1 MLEDL
6 KGIGPKTISN
16 LNDINIYTVNDL
28 LTNYPFKYNVY
39 KPEVLNIQD
48 SNETIVLTG
57 EVYSSPKVF
66 YIKGNLNR
74 LSFKFN
80 TSNKLI
86 NVTIFNRAFLKQH
99 LNINSTITVIGKYNL
114 KTNTLTANDIKL
126 IPILKLTIEP
136 VYHLSQKIKKS
147 AYKKILSTILSSDF
161 KCDSYIPSYIEEKY
175 KFITKREAILNIH
188 NPKNLDMLKASRLY
202 LIYEELFCFMVKII
216 YLKNK
221 NNDSV
226 NRIVKTYDSEKLNNI
241 ISKLPFKL
249 TDQQVNALEDIK
261 NDFNLPTRMNRLIMG
276 DVGSGKTIVAFL
288 ALYINYLAGFQG
300 VLMAPTEV
308 LAKQHYQNMLSLFGN
323 LMRVDI
329 ITGSVKKVDK
339 IKIFNEIKNG
349 DIDILIGT
357 HALLNEDIAYKN
369 LGLVITDEQ
378 HRFGVN
384 QRRILQEKG
393 NDVDVLYLSAT
404 PIPRT
409 LALTIYGDMSISQ
422 IKSKPA
428 DRKEIYTKLVKNKDI
443 KTVLEAMVNEIKLG
457 HQIYVVAPLID
468 DEESS
473 LDSVIT
479 LENKLNV
486 AFNKKIPMGLL
497 HGQMKNSQK
506 DEIMNN
512 FTNGKIKILIS
523 TTVIE
528 VGVDVANA
536 TMMVVFNAERFG
548 LATLHQLRGR
558 VGRNNLQSYCYLIS
572 ESDTERLKVLEESND
587 GFYISEQDF
596 KLRGSGDVFG
606 VKQSGEQTFKIA
618 NLNRDYK
625 ILVKCKEDAED
636 FLKNNNI
643 DDYPNV
649 KSIFENLNIVD

>member
-48 SNETIVLTG
+48 SNETVVLTG

-175 KFITKREAILNIH
+175 KFITRRDAILNIH

-202 LIYEELFCFMVKII
+202 LIYEELFCFMIKII

-249 TDQQVNALEDIK
+249 TDQQVNTLEDIK

-339 IKIFNEIKNG
+339 IKIFNKIKNG

-572 ESDTERLKVLEESND
+572 DSDTERLKVLEESND

-625 ILVKCKEDAED
+625 ILVKCKEDAEV
-636 FLKNNNI
+636 FLKNNNL
-643 DDYPNV
+643 DDYPNI

>member
-48 SNETIVLTG
+48 SSETVVLTG

-136 VYHLSQKIKKS
+136 VYHLSQKIKKF
-147 AYKKILSTILSSDF
+147 AYKKILSTILSNDF

-175 KFITKREAILNIH
+175 KFITKRDAILNIH

-202 LIYEELFCFMVKII
+202 LIYEELFCFMIKII

-221 NNDSV
+221 NNERV

-339 IKIFNEIKNG
+339 IKIFNKIKNG

-486 AFNKKIPMGLL
+486 AFNKKIPMCLL

-506 DEIMNN
+506 EEIMNN

-572 ESDTERLKVLEESND
+572 DSDTERLKVLEESND

-625 ILVKCKEDAED
+625 ILVKCKEDAEE
-636 FLKNNNI
+636 FLKKNNI

-649 KSIFENLNIVD
+649 KTYLKI

>member
-48 SNETIVLTG
+48 SNETVVLTG

-175 KFITKREAILNIH
+175 KFITKRDAILNIH

-202 LIYEELFCFMVKII
+202 LIYEELFCFMIKII

-226 NRIVKTYDSEKLNNI
+226 NRIVKTYDSEKLNNV

-339 IKIFNEIKNG
+339 IKIFNKIKNG

-473 LDSVIT
+473 LDSVKT

-572 ESDTERLKVLEESND
+572 DSDTERLKVLEESND

-606 VKQSGEQTFKIA
+606 VKQSGEQTFTIA

-625 ILVKCKEDAED
+625 ILVKCKEDAEE

-649 KSIFENLNIVD
+649 KSIFKNLNIVD

>member
-48 SNETIVLTG
+48 SNETVVLTG

-226 NRIVKTYDSEKLNNI
+226 NRIVKTYDSEKLNNV
-241 ISKLPFKL
+241 ISKLPFEL

-339 IKIFNEIKNG
+339 IKIFNKIKNG

-497 HGQMKNSQK
+497 HGQMKNPQK

-572 ESDTERLKVLEESND
+572 DSDTERLKVLEESND

-643 DDYPNV
+643 DDYPNI

>member
-48 SNETIVLTG
+48 SNETVVLTG

-136 VYHLSQKIKKS
+136 VYHLSQKIKKA

-161 KCDSYIPSYIEEKY
+161 KCDSYIPSYIEGKY
-175 KFITKREAILNIH
+175 KFITKRDAILNIH

-226 NRIVKTYDSEKLNNI
+226 NRIVKTYDYEKLNNV

-339 IKIFNEIKNG
+339 IKIFNKIKNG

-473 LDSVIT
+473 LDSVKT

-572 ESDTERLKVLEESND
+572 DSDTERLKVLEESND

-606 VKQSGEQTFKIA
+606 VKQSGEQTFTIA
-618 NLNRDYK
+618 ILNRDYK
-625 ILVKCKEDAED
+625 ILIKCKEDAED

>member
-48 SNETIVLTG
+48 SNETVVLTG

-175 KFITKREAILNIH
+175 KFITKRDAILNIH

-202 LIYEELFCFMVKII
+202 LIYEELFCFMIKII

-339 IKIFNEIKNG
+339 IKIFNKIKNG

-409 LALTIYGDMSISQ
+409 LALTIYGDMNISQ

-572 ESDTERLKVLEESND
+572 DSDTERLKVLEESND

-643 DDYPNV
+643 DDFPNV

>member
-48 SNETIVLTG
+48 SNETVVLTG

-99 LNINSTITVIGKYNL
+99 LNISSTITVIGKYNL

-136 VYHLSQKIKKS
+136 VYHLSQKFKKS

-188 NPKNLDMLKASRLY
+188 NPKNLNMLKASRLY
-202 LIYEELFCFMVKII
+202 LIYEELFCFMIKMI

-226 NRIVKTYDSEKLNNI
+226 NRIVKTYDYEKLNNI

-261 NDFNLPTRMNRLIMG
+261 NDFNLATRMNRLIMG

-339 IKIFNEIKNG
+339 IKIFNKIKNG

-572 ESDTERLKVLEESND
+572 DSDTERLKVLEESND

-643 DDYPNV
+643 DDFPNV

>member
-16 LNDINIYTVNDL
+16 LNDINIHTVNDL

-48 SNETIVLTG
+48 SNETVVLTG

-147 AYKKILSTILSSDF
+147 AYKKILSTILSSDI

-175 KFITKREAILNIH
+175 KFITKRDAILNIH

-226 NRIVKTYDSEKLNNI
+226 NRIVKTYDFEKLNNI

-339 IKIFNEIKNG
+339 IKIFNKIKNG

-536 TMMVVFNAERFG
+536 TMIVVFNAERFG

-572 ESDTERLKVLEESND
+572 DSDTERLKVLEESND

>member
-16 LNDINIYTVNDL
+16 LNDINIHTVNDL

-48 SNETIVLTG
+48 SNETVVLTG

-86 NVTIFNRAFLKQH
+86 NVTIFNRVFLKQH

-175 KFITKREAILNIH
+175 KFITKRDAILNIH

-202 LIYEELFCFMVKII
+202 LIYEELFCFMIKII

-226 NRIVKTYDSEKLNNI
+226 NRIVKTYDFEKLNNI

-323 LMRVDI
+323 LMKVDI

-339 IKIFNEIKNG
+339 IKIFNKIKNG

-428 DRKEIYTKLVKNKDI
+428 DRKEIYTMLVKNKDI

-497 HGQMKNSQK
+497 HGQMKNSKK

-572 ESDTERLKVLEESND
+572 DSDTERLKVLEKSND

>member
-16 LNDINIYTVNDL
+16 LNDINIHTVNDL

-48 SNETIVLTG
+48 SNETVVLTG

-175 KFITKREAILNIH
+175 KFITKRDAILNIH

-339 IKIFNEIKNG
+339 IKIFNKIKNG

-443 KTVLEAMVNEIKLG
+443 KTVLEAMINEIKLG

-572 ESDTERLKVLEESND
+572 DSDTERLKVLEESND

>member
-48 SNETIVLTG
+48 SNETVVLTG

-161 KCDSYIPSYIEEKY
+161 KCDSYIPSYIEGKY
-175 KFITKREAILNIH
+175 KFITKRDAILNIH

-202 LIYEELFCFMVKII
+202 LIYEELFCFMIKII

-288 ALYINYLAGFQG
+288 VLYINYLAGFQG

-339 IKIFNEIKNG
+339 IKIFNKIKNG

-428 DRKEIYTKLVKNKDI
+428 DRKNIYTRLVKNKDI

-572 ESDTERLKVLEESND
+572 DSDTERLKVLEESND

-643 DDYPNV
+643 DDYSNV

>member
-48 SNETIVLTG
+48 LNETVVLTG

-249 TDQQVNALEDIK
+249 TDQQVNAFEDIK
-261 NDFNLPTRMNRLIMG
+261 NDFNLSTRMNRLIMG
-276 DVGSGKTIVAFL
+276 NVGSGKTIVAFL

-339 IKIFNEIKNG
+339 IKIFNKIKNG

-357 HALLNEDIAYKN
+357 HALLNEDIACKN

-428 DRKEIYTKLVKNKDI
+428 DRKEIYTRLVKNKDI

-572 ESDTERLKVLEESND
+572 DSDTERLKVLEESND

>member
-48 SNETIVLTG
+48 SNETVVLTG

-175 KFITKREAILNIH
+175 KFITKRDAILNIH

-226 NRIVKTYDSEKLNNI
+226 NRIVKTYDYEKLNNI

-288 ALYINYLAGFQG
+288 ALYVNYLAGFQG

-339 IKIFNEIKNG
+339 IKIFNKIKNG

-572 ESDTERLKVLEESND
+572 DSDTERLKVLEESND

>member
-48 SNETIVLTG
+48 SNEIVVLTG

-136 VYHLSQKIKKS
+136 VYHLFQKIKKS

-175 KFITKREAILNIH
+175 KFITKSDAILNIH

-261 NDFNLPTRMNRLIMG
+261 NDFNLPIRMNRLIMG

-572 ESDTERLKVLEESND
+572 DSDTERLKVLEESND

>member
-16 LNDINIYTVNDL
+16 LNDINIYTVKDL
-28 LTNYPFKYNVY
+28 LTNYPFRYNVY

-48 SNETIVLTG
+48 LNETVVLTG

-86 NVTIFNRAFLKQH
+86 NVTLFNRAFLKQH

-136 VYHLSQKIKKS
+136 VYHLSQKIKKA
-147 AYKKILSTILSSDF
+147 AYKKILSTILNGDF
-161 KCDSYIPSYIEEKY
+161 KCDSYIPDYIEEKY
-175 KFITKREAILNIH
+175 KFITKRDAILNIH
-188 NPKNLDMLKASRLY
+188 NPKNLDILKASRLY
-202 LIYEELFCFMVKII
+202 LIYEELFVFMIKII

-221 NNDSV
+221 NNDNV
-226 NRIVKTYDSEKLNNI
+226 NRMVKTYDSEKLNNI
-241 ISKLPFKL
+241 IFKLPFKL

-261 NDFNLPTRMNRLIMG
+261 SDFNLPTRMNRLIMG

-308 LAKQHYQNMLSLFGN
+308 LAKQHYQNMLNLFGN

-339 IKIFNEIKNG
+339 IKILTKVKTG

-357 HALLNEDIAYKN
+357 HALLNEDIVYKN

-393 NDVDVLYLSAT
+393 NNVDVLYLSAT

-443 KTVLEAMVNEIKLG
+443 KTVLETMVNEIKLG

-506 DEIMNN
+506 DEIMSN

-536 TMMVVFNAERFG
+536 TMMVIFNAERFG

-558 VGRNNLQSYCYLIS
+558 VGRNSLQSYCYLIS
-572 ESDTERLKVLEESND
+572 DSDTERLKVLEESND

-625 ILVKCKEDAED
+625 ILVKCKEDAEE

-643 DDYPNV
+643 DDFPNV

>member
-48 SNETIVLTG
+48 SNETVVLTG

-188 NPKNLDMLKASRLY
+188 NPKNLNMLKASRLY

-226 NRIVKTYDSEKLNNI
+226 NRIVKTYDSEKLNNV
-241 ISKLPFKL
+241 ISKLPFEL

-339 IKIFNEIKNG
+339 IKIFNKIKNG

-409 LALTIYGDMSISQ
+409 LALTIYGDMNISQ

-572 ESDTERLKVLEESND
+572 DSDTERLKVLEESND

-643 DDYPNV
+643 DDYPNI

>member
-28 LTNYPFKYNVY
+28 LTNYPFRYNVY

-48 SNETIVLTG
+48 SNETVVLTG
-57 EVYSSPKVF
+57 EVYSFPKVF

-114 KTNTLTANDIKL
+114 KTNTLTANDIKI

-136 VYHLSQKIKKS
+136 VYHLSQKIKKA
-147 AYKKILSTILSSDF
+147 AYKKILSTILSGDF
-161 KCDSYIPSYIEEKY
+161 KCDTCIPSYIEEKY
-175 KFITKREAILNIH
+175 KFITKRDAILNIH
-188 NPKNLDMLKASRLY
+188 NPKNLDILKASRLY
-202 LIYEELFCFMVKII
+202 LIYEELFVFMIKII

-221 NNDSV
+221 NNDNV
-226 NRIVKTYDSEKLNNI
+226 NRMVKTYDSEKLNNI
-241 ISKLPFKL
+241 IFKLPFKL

-261 NDFNLPTRMNRLIMG
+261 SDFNLPTRMNRLIMG

-308 LAKQHYQNMLSLFGN
+308 LAKQHYQNMLNLFGN

-339 IKIFNEIKNG
+339 IKILTKVKTG

-357 HALLNEDIAYKN
+357 HALLNEDIVYKN

-384 QRRILQEKG
+384 QRRVLQEKG
-393 NDVDVLYLSAT
+393 NNVDVLYLSAT

-428 DRKEIYTKLVKNKDI
+428 DRKEICTKLVKNKDI
-443 KTVLEAMVNEIKLG
+443 KIVLDAMVNEIKLG

-506 DEIMNN
+506 DEIMSN

-536 TMMVVFNAERFG
+536 TMMVIFNAERFG

-558 VGRNNLQSYCYLIS
+558 VGRNSLQSYCYLIS
-572 ESDTERLKVLEESND
+572 DSDTERLKVLEESND

-636 FLKNNNI
+636 FLKNNDI
-643 DDYPNV
+643 DDFPNV

>member
-48 SNETIVLTG
+48 SNETVVLTG

-136 VYHLSQKIKKS
+136 VYHLSQKIKKA

-161 KCDSYIPSYIEEKY
+161 KCDSYIPSYIEGKY
-175 KFITKREAILNIH
+175 KFITKRDAILNIH

-226 NRIVKTYDSEKLNNI
+226 NRIVKTYDYEKLNNV

-339 IKIFNEIKNG
+339 IKIFNKIKNG

-572 ESDTERLKVLEESND
+572 DSDTERLKVLEESND

-625 ILVKCKEDAED
+625 ILVKCKEDAEK

-643 DDYPNV
+643 DDYPNI

>member
-48 SNETIVLTG
+48 SNETVVLTG

-175 KFITKREAILNIH
+175 KFITKRDAILNIH

-202 LIYEELFCFMVKII
+202 LIYEELFCFMIKII

-226 NRIVKTYDSEKLNNI
+226 NRIVKTYDFEKLNNI

-339 IKIFNEIKNG
+339 IKIFNKIKNG

-428 DRKEIYTKLVKNKDI
+428 DRKDIYTKLVKNKDI

-479 LENKLNV
+479 LEKKLNV

-572 ESDTERLKVLEESND
+572 DSDTERLKVLEESND

-625 ILVKCKEDAED
+625 ILVKCKEDAEV

>member
-48 SNETIVLTG
+48 SNETVVLTG

-175 KFITKREAILNIH
+175 KFITKRDAILNIH

-202 LIYEELFCFMVKII
+202 LIYEELFCFMIKII

-339 IKIFNEIKNG
+339 IKIFNKIKNG

-357 HALLNEDIAYKN
+357 HALLNDDIAYKN

-473 LDSVIT
+473 FDSVIT

-536 TMMVVFNAERFG
+536 TMIVVFNAERFG

-572 ESDTERLKVLEESND
+572 DSDTERLKVLEESND

-606 VKQSGEQTFKIA
+606 VKQSGEQIFKIA

-643 DDYPNV
+643 DDFPNV

>member
-48 SNETIVLTG
+48 SNETVVLTG

-226 NRIVKTYDSEKLNNI
+226 NRIVKTYDFEKLNNI

-249 TDQQVNALEDIK
+249 TDQQVNTLEDIK

-339 IKIFNEIKNG
+339 IKIFNKIKNG

-572 ESDTERLKVLEESND
+572 DSDTERLKVLEESND

>member
-48 SNETIVLTG
+48 SNETVVLTG

-202 LIYEELFCFMVKII
+202 LIYEELFVFMIKII

-221 NNDSV
+221 NNDNV
-226 NRIVKTYDSEKLNNI
+226 NRNVKVYDSEKLNNI

-261 NDFNLPTRMNRLIMG
+261 SDFNLPTRMNRLIMG

-329 ITGSVKKVDK
+329 ITGSVKKADK
-339 IKIFNEIKNG
+339 INILTKVKNG

-357 HALLNEDIAYKN
+357 HALLNEDIVYKN

-572 ESDTERLKVLEESND
+572 DSDTERLKVLEESND

>member
-16 LNDINIYTVNDL
+16 LNDMNIHTVNDL

-48 SNETIVLTG
+48 LNETVVLTG

-86 NVTIFNRAFLKQH
+86 NVTIFNRAFLKQQ

-161 KCDSYIPSYIEEKY
+161 KCDSYIPSYIEQKY
-175 KFITKREAILNIH
+175 KFITKMDAILNIH

-216 YLKNK
+216 YLKSK

-226 NRIVKTYDSEKLNNI
+226 NRIVKTYDSEKLNNV

-323 LMRVDI
+323 LMKVDI

-339 IKIFNEIKNG
+339 IKIFNKIKNG

-479 LENKLNV
+479 LENKLNI

-536 TMMVVFNAERFG
+536 TMIVVFNAERFG

-572 ESDTERLKVLEESND
+572 DSDTERLKVLEESND

-625 ILVKCKEDAED
+625 ILVKCKEDAEE

-649 KSIFENLNIVD
+649 KSIFKNLNIVD

>member
-48 SNETIVLTG
+48 SNETVVLTG

-147 AYKKILSTILSSDF
+147 AYKKILSTILSSDI

-175 KFITKREAILNIH
+175 KFITKRDAILNIH
-188 NPKNLDMLKASRLY
+188 NPKNLNMLKASRLY

-221 NNDSV
+221 NNDSI

-323 LMRVDI
+323 LMKVDI

-339 IKIFNEIKNG
+339 IKIFNKIKNG

-572 ESDTERLKVLEESND
+572 DSDTERLKVLEESND

-625 ILVKCKEDAED
+625 ILVKCKEDAEE

>member
-48 SNETIVLTG
+48 SNETVVLTG

-161 KCDSYIPSYIEEKY
+161 KCDLYIPSYIEQKY
-175 KFITKREAILNIH
+175 KFITKRDAILNIH
-188 NPKNLDMLKASRLY
+188 NPKNLNMLKASRLY

-339 IKIFNEIKNG
+339 IKIFNKIKNG

-357 HALLNEDIAYKN
+357 HALLNEDIACKN

-572 ESDTERLKVLEESND
+572 DSDTERLKVLEESND

-643 DDYPNV
+643 DDYPNI

>member
-16 LNDINIYTVNDL
+16 LNDIYIYTVNDL
-28 LTNYPFKYNVY
+28 LTNYPFRYNVY

-48 SNETIVLTG
+48 SNETVVLTG

-99 LNINSTITVIGKYNL
+99 LNINSTITVIGKYNF

-136 VYHLSQKIKKS
+136 VYHLSQKIKKA
-147 AYKKILSTILSSDF
+147 AYKKILSTILNGDF
-161 KCDSYIPSYIEEKY
+161 KCDSYIPDYIEEKY
-175 KFITKREAILNIH
+175 KFITKRDAILNIH

-202 LIYEELFCFMVKII
+202 LIYEELFSFMIKII

-221 NNDSV
+221 NNDND
-226 NRIVKTYDSEKLNNI
+226 NRMVKTYDSEKLNNI

-249 TDQQVNALEDIK
+249 TEQQVNALEDIK

-308 LAKQHYQNMLSLFGN
+308 LAKQHYQNMLNLFGN

-339 IKIFNEIKNG
+339 IKILKKVKNG

-357 HALLNEDIAYKN
+357 HALLNENIVYKN

-393 NDVDVLYLSAT
+393 NNVDVLYLSAT

-428 DRKEIYTKLVKNKDI
+428 DRKEICTKLVKNKDI
-443 KTVLEAMVNEIKLG
+443 KIVLEVMVNEIKLG

-506 DEIMNN
+506 DEIMSN

-536 TMMVVFNAERFG
+536 TMMVIFNAERFG

-558 VGRNNLQSYCYLIS
+558 VGRNSLQSYCYLIS
-572 ESDTERLKVLEESND
+572 DSDTERLKVLEESND

-643 DDYPNV
+643 DDFSNV

>member
-48 SNETIVLTG
+48 SNETVVLTG

-175 KFITKREAILNIH
+175 KFITKRDAILNIH

-202 LIYEELFCFMVKII
+202 LIYEELFCFMIKII

-349 DIDILIGT
+349 NINILIGT

-572 ESDTERLKVLEESND
+572 DSDTERLKVLEESND

-625 ILVKCKEDAED
+625 ILVKCKEDAKD

>member
-16 LNDINIYTVNDL
+16 LNDINIHTVNDL

-48 SNETIVLTG
+48 SNETVVLTG

-86 NVTIFNRAFLKQH
+86 NVTIFNRVFLKQH

-175 KFITKREAILNIH
+175 KFITKRDAILNIH

-202 LIYEELFCFMVKII
+202 LIYEELFCFMIKII

-226 NRIVKTYDSEKLNNI
+226 NRIVKTYDSEKLNNV

-339 IKIFNEIKNG
+339 IKIFNKIKNG

-572 ESDTERLKVLEESND
+572 DSDTERLKVLEESND

>member
-48 SNETIVLTG
+48 SNETVVLTG

-147 AYKKILSTILSSDF
+147 AYKKILSTILSSDI

-175 KFITKREAILNIH
+175 KFITKRDAILNIH
-188 NPKNLDMLKASRLY
+188 NPKNLNMLKASRLY

-221 NNDSV
+221 NNDSI

-308 LAKQHYQNMLSLFGN
+308 LAKQHYQNMLSLFEN

-339 IKIFNEIKNG
+339 IKIFNKIKNG

-428 DRKEIYTKLVKNKDI
+428 DRKEIYTRLVKNKDI

-572 ESDTERLKVLEESND
+572 DSDTERLKVLEESND

-625 ILVKCKEDAED
+625 ILVKCKEDAEE

>member
-16 LNDINIYTVNDL
+16 LNDINIHTVNDL

-48 SNETIVLTG
+48 SNEIVVLTG

-175 KFITKREAILNIH
+175 KFITKRDAILNIH

-221 NNDSV
+221 NNERV

-261 NDFNLPTRMNRLIMG
+261 IDFNLPTRMNRLIMG

-323 LMRVDI
+323 LMKVDI

-339 IKIFNEIKNG
+339 IKIFNKIKNG

-357 HALLNEDIAYKN
+357 HALLNDDIAYKN

-384 QRRILQEKG
+384 QRRILQKKG

-506 DEIMNN
+506 EEIMNN

-572 ESDTERLKVLEESND
+572 DSDTERLKVLEESND

-606 VKQSGEQTFKIA
+606 VKQSGEQTFTIA

-625 ILVKCKEDAED
+625 ILVKCKEDAEV

>member
-16 LNDINIYTVNDL
+16 LNDINIHTVNDL

-48 SNETIVLTG
+48 SNETVVLTG

-114 KTNTLTANDIKL
+114 KTNTITANDIKL

-175 KFITKREAILNIH
+175 KFITKRDAILNIH

-202 LIYEELFCFMVKII
+202 LIYEELFCFMIKII

-249 TDQQVNALEDIK
+249 TDQQVNALENIK
-261 NDFNLPTRMNRLIMG
+261 NDFNLPARMNRLIMG

-339 IKIFNEIKNG
+339 IKIFNKIKNG

-443 KTVLEAMVNEIKLG
+443 KTVLEAMINEIKLG

-506 DEIMNN
+506 EEIMNN

-572 ESDTERLKVLEESND
+572 DSDTERLKVLEESND

-643 DDYPNV
+643 DDYPNI

>member
-16 LNDINIYTVNDL
+16 LNDINIHTVNDL

-48 SNETIVLTG
+48 SNEIVVLTG

-175 KFITKREAILNIH
+175 KFITKRDAILNIH

-202 LIYEELFCFMVKII
+202 LIYEELFCFMIKII

-226 NRIVKTYDSEKLNNI
+226 NRIVKTYDSEKLNNV

-249 TDQQVNALEDIK
+249 TDQQVNALEDVK

-339 IKIFNEIKNG
+339 IKIFNKIKNG

-572 ESDTERLKVLEESND
+572 DSDTERLKVLEESND

>member
-48 SNETIVLTG
+48 SKETVVLTG

-161 KCDSYIPSYIEEKY
+161 MCDSYIPSYIEEKY
-175 KFITKREAILNIH
+175 KFITKRDAILNIH

-202 LIYEELFCFMVKII
+202 LIYEELFCFMIKII

-339 IKIFNEIKNG
+339 IKIFNKIKNG

-572 ESDTERLKVLEESND
+572 DSDTERLKVLEESND

>member
-48 SNETIVLTG
+48 SNETVVLTG

-175 KFITKREAILNIH
+175 KFITKRDAILNIH

-226 NRIVKTYDSEKLNNI
+226 NRIVKTYDYEKLNNI

-288 ALYINYLAGFQG
+288 ALYVNYLAGFQG

-339 IKIFNEIKNG
+339 IKIFNKIKNG

-572 ESDTERLKVLEESND
+572 DSDTERLKVLEESND

-636 FLKNNNI
+636 FFKNNNI

>member
-28 LTNYPFKYNVY
+28 LTNYPFRYNVY

-48 SNETIVLTG
+48 SNETVVLTG

-136 VYHLSQKIKKS
+136 VYHLSQKIKKA
-147 AYKKILSTILSSDF
+147 AYKKILSAILNGNF
-161 KCDSYIPSYIEEKY
+161 KGDSYIPSYIEEKY
-175 KFITKREAILNIH
+175 KFITKRDAILNIH
-188 NPKNLDMLKASRLY
+188 SPKNLNMLKASRLY

-249 TDQQVNALEDIK
+249 TDQQVNVLEDIK

-339 IKIFNEIKNG
+339 IKIFNKIKNG

-572 ESDTERLKVLEESND
+572 DSDTERLKVLEESND

-625 ILVKCKEDAED
+625 ILVKCKEDAEE

>member
-39 KPEVLNIQD
+39 KPEDLNIQD
-48 SNETIVLTG
+48 SNETVVLTG

-114 KTNTLTANDIKL
+114 KTNILTANDIKL

-175 KFITKREAILNIH
+175 KFITKRDAILNIH

-226 NRIVKTYDSEKLNNI
+226 NRIVKIYDSEKLNNI

-339 IKIFNEIKNG
+339 IKIFNKIKNG

-428 DRKEIYTKLVKNKDI
+428 DRKEIYTRLVKNKDI

-572 ESDTERLKVLEESND
+572 DSDTERLKVLEESND

>member
-16 LNDINIYTVNDL
+16 LNDINIHTVNDL

-48 SNETIVLTG
+48 SNETVVLTG

-175 KFITKREAILNIH
+175 KFITKRDAILNIH

-202 LIYEELFCFMVKII
+202 LIYEELFCFMIKII

-226 NRIVKTYDSEKLNNI
+226 NRIVKTYDFEKLNNI

-339 IKIFNEIKNG
+339 IKIFNKIKNG

-572 ESDTERLKVLEESND
+572 DSDTERLKVLEESND

-625 ILVKCKEDAED
+625 ILVKCKEDAEK

-643 DDYPNV
+643 DDYPNI

>member
-48 SNETIVLTG
+48 LNETVVLTG

-175 KFITKREAILNIH
+175 KFITKRDAILNIH

-202 LIYEELFCFMVKII
+202 LIYEELFCFMIKII

-226 NRIVKTYDSEKLNNI
+226 NRIVKTYDYEKLNNI

-288 ALYINYLAGFQG
+288 ALYVNYLAGFQG

-339 IKIFNEIKNG
+339 IKIFNKIKNG

-572 ESDTERLKVLEESND
+572 DSDTERLKVLEESND

>member
-48 SNETIVLTG
+48 SNETVVLTG

-161 KCDSYIPSYIEEKY
+161 KCDSYIPSYIEQKY
-175 KFITKREAILNIH
+175 KFITKRDAILNIH
-188 NPKNLDMLKASRLY
+188 NPKNLNMLKASRLY

-226 NRIVKTYDSEKLNNI
+226 NRIVKTYDFEKLNNI

-572 ESDTERLKVLEESND
+572 DSDTERLKVLEESND

>member
-226 NRIVKTYDSEKLNNI
+226 NRIVKTYDFEKLNNI

-249 TDQQVNALEDIK
+249 TDHQVNALEDIK

-339 IKIFNEIKNG
+339 IKIFNKIKNG

-479 LENKLNV
+479 LEKKLNV

-572 ESDTERLKVLEESND
+572 DSDTERLKVLEESND